1 MVGRDDLTEM
11 TRFDGSVAIV
21 TGGGRG
27 IGEAIAVALAKEGA
41 TIVIG
46 DRDIAAAAEVAER
59 LTTGGAIATA
69 ISCDVSSKK
78 DVERLVEQTGAAHGK
93 IDILVT
99 CAGITRDNLI
109 HKLTEDDWR
118 GVVETHLTGAFLC
131 AQAAQRWMVR
141 SKSGRIVFLSS
152 GAARGNRGQANYSA
166 AKAGIEGLTRTLS
179 IELGPFNVTVNSV
192 APGFVDT
199 RMAHEAAERSGRL
212 WDDFRRAVEK
222 TIPLGRIA
230 QPADVA
236 DVVAFLC
243 SDESRYV
250 SGQVIN
256 VRGGP

>member
-1 MVGRDDLTEM
+1 MAGRGQLNGRK
-11 TRFDGSVAIV
+11 RFAGSVAII

-27 IGEAIAVALAKEGA
+27 IGEAIATALAGEGA
-41 TIVIG
+41 TIAIG
-46 DRDIAAAAEVAER
+46 DRDVASAQEVVER
-59 LTTGGAIATA
+59 LATA
-69 ISCDVSSKK
+69 GAVATAVDCDVSSKD
-78 DVERLVEQTGAAHGK
+78 DVERLVEQTGGAHGK

-131 AQAAQRWMVR
+131 AQAVQRWMVR

-179 IELGPFNVTVNSV
+179 IELGRFNVTVNSV

-199 RMAHEAAERSGRL
+199 RMAHDAAERSGRS
-212 WDDFRRAVEK
+212 WDDFRRSVEK
-222 TIPLGRIA
+222 SIPLGRIA
-230 QPADVA
+230 QPSDVA